1 MEHKIFW
8 LALQGIVGMHNQS
21 LILQDTTRFLLYELQ
36 KQILT
41 TGACEMEHKWITRL
55 ILLLMEQAHL
65 SYILQM
71 VLWCSQTVP
80 HSLLRS
86 LRDYWHSSMHKE
98 SERIRQMR

>member
-1 MEHKIFW
+1 MAHKIFW
-8 LALQGIVGMHNQS
+8 LVLQGIVGMHNQS

-36 KQILT
+36 KQILLR
-41 TGACEMEHKWITRL
+41 GLCEIEHMWITHL

-65 SYILQM
+65 SYTLQM

-86 LRDYWHSSMHKE
+86 LIDYLLSYMHR
-98 SERIRQMR
+98 ERERVRRMQ

>member
-1 MEHKIFW
+1 MAHKIFW
-8 LALQGIVGMHNQS
+8 LAVQGIVETHNQS

-41 TGACEMEHKWITRL
+41 TGACEMEHRWITRL
-55 ILLLMEQAHL
+55 ILLLMEQVEL
-65 SYILQM
+65 SYTLQM
-71 VLWCSQTVP
+71 VLWYSQMVH

-98 SERIRQMR
+98 SERVRRTQ